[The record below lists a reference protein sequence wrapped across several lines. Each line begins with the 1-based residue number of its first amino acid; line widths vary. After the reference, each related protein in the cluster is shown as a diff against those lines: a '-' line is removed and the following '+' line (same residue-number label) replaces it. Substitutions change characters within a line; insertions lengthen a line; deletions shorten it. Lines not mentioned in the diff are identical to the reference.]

1 MKYIDLK
8 KQLKN
13 GLDRV
18 YLISGEDRY
27 LCFDALKKLE
37 DKADIKFR
45 SMNYIILS
53 DDAVTAKDVVSAS
66 ETYPFGDNFR
76 FILVKNCAFAKN
88 KDEKKIL
95 KQYLDKPLESTVLVF
110 FNPDGSD
117 EFKGLENITTIDCSK
132 LDSKVIFAFVSN
144 SLAKS
149 GISSSELVIE
159 KLINYCNNDMTR
171 VTNELSKLE
180 AYTFE
185 TKVLTDD
192 IVEKF
197 VVKNREYQIFELAEL
212 IAKNDEVRAM
222 ELVDSFTIKN
232 SGGTQIISALFNNY
246 RRALFIALEKH
257 KNNAE
262 IAELLGIREYA
273 VKMLRN
279 QVKLFPAKK
288 LKKIVDMITDFD
300 KKIKIG
306 EMKENTAVRT
316 IVFNIFKLRGETS
329 E

>member
-117 EFKGLENITTIDCSK
+117 EFKGLY
-132 LDSKVIFAFVSN
+132 VS
-144 SLAKS
+144 
-149 GISSSELVIE
+149 
-159 KLINYCNNDMTR
+159 C
-171 VTNELSKLE
+171 
-180 AYTFE
+180 
-185 TKVLTDD
+185 
-192 IVEKF
+192 
-197 VVKNREYQIFELAEL
+197 
-212 IAKNDEVRAM
+212 
-222 ELVDSFTIKN
+222 
-232 SGGTQIISALFNNY
+232 
-246 RRALFIALEKH
+246 
-257 KNNAE
+257 
-262 IAELLGIREYA
+262 
-273 VKMLRN
+273 
-279 QVKLFPAKK
+279 
-288 LKKIVDMITDFD
+288 
-300 KKIKIG
+300 
-306 EMKENTAVRT
+306 
-316 IVFNIFKLRGETS
+316 
-329 E
+329 